1 MARVVNGVKYVCKSR
16 DVNRKTQNIGLYVSS
31 IGAEPFYDELEEII
45 VMQYL
50 KRYHAVLFRCKWFN
64 TDPRKELLKVVQNIR
79 SVYVNA
85 EWYNNDRFVLC
96 TQAQKVFY

>member
-1 MARVVNGVKYVCKSR
+1 MGFFSKLQGGLSKTRDNIVKGIDNVFNGYS
-16 DVNRKTQNIGLYVSS
+16 DID
-31 IGAEPFYDELEEII
+31 EDFYDELEEII